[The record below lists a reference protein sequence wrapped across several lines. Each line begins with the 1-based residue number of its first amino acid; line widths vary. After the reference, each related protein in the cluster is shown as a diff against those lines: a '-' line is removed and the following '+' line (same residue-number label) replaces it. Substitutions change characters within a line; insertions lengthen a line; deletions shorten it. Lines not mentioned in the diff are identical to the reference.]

1 MVGGN
6 VATTSS
12 YEPIAKY
19 LAKKCLGEIVSKKLQ
34 ILIFTISSSSSPL
47 NQIIG
52 HDPSLPK
59 SLTILMSDLPLL
71 SLPCHFTLF
80 ALPPPFL
87 LILHCQVPF
96 SCGSPKTRLEGAP
109 TPQSPGP
116 PVAGIILSNC
126 RGPQPPTHN
135 QPFVLFSVLTA
146 IGTFLTPFTIKFTQP
161 DIEKAGQE

>member
-1 MVGGN
+1 M
-6 VATTSS
+6 SFC
-12 YEPIAKY
+12 PF
-19 LAKKCLGEIVSKKLQ
+19 L
-34 ILIFTISSSSSPL
+34 
-47 NQIIG
+47 
-52 HDPSLPK
+52 PSL
-59 SLTILMSDLPLL
+59 
-71 SLPCHFTLF
+71 
-80 ALPPPFL
+80 PPFL

-146 IGTFLTPFTIKFTQP
+146 IGTFLIPFTIKFTQP
-161 DIEKAGQE
+161 DIELAGQECQKHIWNLFHAILPTYCDRASKIVLDFFKSHTKTFHFSFLRNHNFVPSPLLTSNGK